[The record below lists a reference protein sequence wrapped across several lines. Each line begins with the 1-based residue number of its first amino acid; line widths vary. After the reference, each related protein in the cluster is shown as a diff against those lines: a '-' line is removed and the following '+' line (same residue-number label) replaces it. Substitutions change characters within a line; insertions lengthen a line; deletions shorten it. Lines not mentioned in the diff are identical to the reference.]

1 MILSSVLALKN
12 HQYNLKMGKK
22 LDAETSESLNILMQR
37 CARGNFVVY
46 MMWSEWLQQLTL
58 TVLSVTVCYLKY

>member
-46 MMWSEWLQQLTL
+46 MMWSE
-58 TVLSVTVCYLKY
+58 